1 MFLKDSSVYEGPFDL
16 RQGRKNGFVGPIRAQ
31 IGQKHVKIVD
41 LHKKMFIKV
50 EYFRYKWLLS
60 TLNIIINHN

>member
-31 IGQKHVKIVD
+31 IGQKPAKTVD
-41 LHKKMFIKV
+41 LHTKCPLK
-50 EYFRYKWLLS
+50 S
-60 TLNIIINHN
+60 NISCISDFCQP